1 MVYINILNP
10 PVVLYSV
17 DVNVLVNKSL
27 EPTDRTL

>member
-27 EPTDRTL
+27 EPTDQTL